1 MKLQNAWLCGPPSR
15 VIEALRE
22 FERRSPGLAQVMIPW
37 AEGMGPKE
45 FREPRTRLAREG
57 MPAFHP
63 RR

>member
-1 MKLQNAWLCGPPSR
+1 
-15 VIEALRE
+15 
-22 FERRSPGLAQVMIPW
+22 
-37 AEGMGPKE
+37 MGPKE